1 MDTIFALS
9 SGRGKAGVAVVRISG
24 NSLQKLFNKI
34 TNKKSQ
40 IKNRYAYLTDLID
53 ENDELID
60 KAIAIYFSAP
70 HSFTGED
77 VMELHVHGSEAVL
90 QKLFSTLT
98 IYGARMARP
107 GEFSRRAFDNNKMDL
122 IEVDGLSALLDA
134 QTEHQRKLAL
144 KSMSGDDSIKL
155 ENWRT
160 QMIEISAYAAAVLDY
175 SSDELPENI
184 IEKLLKQTQNLRI
197 KISNSISK
205 SSAVRAIQSGFNIA
219 IVGPVNS
226 GKSSLFNRLIG
237 VTRAIVSDIPGTTR
251 DVVSADIDID
261 GYLVRIS
268 DTAGLRETDDEIEK
282 IGIQLT
288 NKEIQNADLV
298 LRVQSIDDEV
308 QTTNKYNE
316 IIVINKSDL
325 NKNINKNGLYV
336 SALTGDGIDSLL
348 NLIKEKLHKILDG
361 TESDIAVN
369 ERIKSHLIV
378 VEQELINAEKQIKN
392 MDLFSE
398 HVRIAADEIGQV
410 LGVIDTSE
418 VANKLFDKLCL
429 GK

>member
-77 VMELHVHGSEAVL
+77 VIELHVHGSEAVL

-155 ENWRT
+155 ENWRA

-184 IEKLLKQTQNLRI
+184 VEKLLKQTQNLRT
-197 KISNSISK
+197 KISNSIYK
-205 SSAVRAIQSGFNIA
+205 SSAVRAIQSGFNIT

-237 VTRAIVSDIPGTTR
+237 ATRAIVSDIPGTTR

-348 NLIKEKLHKILDG
+348 NLIKEKLHKMLDG

-378 VEQELINAEKQIKN
+378 VKQELINAEKQINN

>member
-1 MDTIFALS
+1 
-9 SGRGKAGVAVVRISG
+9 
-24 NSLQKLFNKI
+24 
-34 TNKKSQ
+34 
-40 IKNRYAYLTDLID
+40 
-53 ENDELID
+53 
-60 KAIAIYFSAP
+60 
-70 HSFTGED
+70 
-77 VMELHVHGSEAVL
+77 
-90 QKLFSTLT
+90 
-98 IYGARMARP
+98 
-107 GEFSRRAFDNNKMDL
+107 
-122 IEVDGLSALLDA
+122 
-134 QTEHQRKLAL
+134 
-144 KSMSGDDSIKL
+144 
-155 ENWRT
+155 
-160 QMIEISAYAAAVLDY
+160 DY

-184 IEKLLKQTQNLRI
+184 VEKLLKQTKNLRT
-197 KISNSISK
+197 KISNSIYK

-237 VTRAIVSDIPGTTR
+237 ATRAIVSDIPGTTR

-325 NKNINKNGLYV
+325 KKNINKNGLYV

-348 NLIKEKLHKILDG
+348 NLIKEKLHKMLDG

-378 VEQELINAEKQIKN
+378 VKQELINAEKQINN